1 MEIDALNPKSEIHIF
16 DFLYF
21 VPSSYASNF
30 RKLCFI
36 GNLQLHTLKYR
47 KNEQGGQIF
56 SLLPEKTWIGGQIFR
71 LLHEKVQAERL
82 KTPKTINEHALL
94 LDTWEYVLDSMTSVV
109 EYGLRV

>member
-21 VPSSYASNF
+21 VQSSYASNF
-30 RKLCFI
+30 RKPFFI

-47 KNEQGGQIF
+47 KKSRVGRYFLYYLKNMNR
-56 SLLPEKTWIGGQIFR
+56 GQIFR
-71 LLHEKVQAERL
+71 LLHEKVQAEKA

-94 LDTWEYVLDSMTSVV
+94 LDT
-109 EYGLRV
+109 